1 MSYKIV
7 CTGNPNKNTIASAI
21 RDKFPFCDFLHL
33 TNGYDLRLWDD
44 ERKQIFTNKIK
55 NYNVFINASYISHM
69 AQYDLLNL
77 VHNTWSTGLIINIG
91 SIAEHDS
98 SFGTYQVEKNAL
110 KTRSLQIKGKVKSS
124 HITIPGLNDS
134 KPGHEDWMPLSHV
147 ADIVHSIL
155 QSPYHIQLIQAI

>member
-55 NYNVFINASYISHM
+55 NYNVFINASYIS
-69 AQYDLLNL
+69 
-77 VHNTWSTGLIINIG
+77 HNTWSTGLIINIG